1 MKKDFYP
8 DRTICSLQM
17 ELKKKYKDLIKEF
30 KSPVDINY
38 ISFTI
43 ERDRYMSELEEMYK
57 ISKSIHYK
65 ATRMEKRLL
74 KYRQAIEKLGF
85 KRMK

>member
-8 DRTICSLQM
+8 DRTVCSLQL
-17 ELKKKYKDLIKEF
+17 ELKYNYKKLNKMLNSEEGCLTEDLNSLITE
-30 KSPVDINY
+30 
-38 ISFTI
+38 
-43 ERDRYMSELEEMYK
+43 MSQ

-74 KYRQAIEKLGF
+74 KYRKAIENLGF
-85 KRMK
+85 IRK